1 MMLDKINLKLLIRA
15 LPGVQLVGV
24 LLAGVVH
31 ADQTSSRLQSLEKL
45 LATSSAAQQIKESDN
60 QAAKG
65 KHEQAVEL
73 FERAQLAQSQGDEQ
87 QAADLLK
94 QATNTMFEATRMIKK
109 DESFMAKDVRDFDER
124 KASVDA
130 LCTAYETIAKE
141 KGIDE
146 ATEHELH
153 AFVHKRVDQAVAL
166 KQQDRVKEGRN
177 LLDEAYVAAKVAIE
191 HLRGGETLVRS
202 LSFSSSEEEYHYE
215 VDRNDTHRMLVDV
228 LLKEKMKT
236 NGNMQTM
243 VNKYMGKAE
252 QLRVQADKQAAAGEY
267 EEAVSTLERSTKEI
281 VRAIRSAGIY
291 IPG

>member
-1 MMLDKINLKLLIRA
+1 MMLYKINIKLLSMTLLGI
-15 LPGVQLVGV
+15 LLVST
-24 LLAGVVH
+24 VH
-31 ADQTSSRLQSLEKL
+31 AGLTDSRLQSVEKL
-45 LATSSAAQQIKESDN
+45 LETSSAAQQIKASDN
-60 QAAKG
+60 QAAKD
-65 KHEQAVEL
+65 KHEQAVLL
-73 FERAQLAQSQGDEQ
+73 FDKAKLAQSKGDEQ

-94 QATNTMFEATRMIKK
+94 QATKTMFEATRMIKK

-130 LCTAYETIAKE
+130 LCTAYENIAKE
-141 KGIDE
+141 KGIDASIE
-146 ATEHELH
+146 NELH
-153 AFVHKRVDQAVAL
+153 AFVYKRIDQAEAL
-166 KQQDRVKEGRN
+166 KQKDRVKDGRK

-202 LSFSSSEEEYHYE
+202 LNFASSEEEYHYE

-236 NGNMQTM
+236 NWGIEAM
-243 VNKYMGKAE
+243 VTKFMGRAGELRARADE
-252 QLRVQADKQAAAGEY
+252 QASDGEY
-267 EEAVSTLERSTKEI
+267 ENAVTTLEQSTKEI